1 MTNNDILRR
10 LRYIEHLDNPGMLA
24 VFGLSGLTVT
34 EADLDDMLKREEEP
48 GAMECPGEV
57 LNGFLDGL
65 IIKRRGPRKDG
76 PAPKDE
82 LPLTN
87 NQILRKLRI
96 ALELKDTDII
106 SIMRE
111 AGTAVS
117 KNEVSALFRKK
128 DHRNFKPCGDQFL
141 RKFLS
146 GLNARAAGRNSQP
159 EGTEKVTSTH
169 TSST

>member
-10 LRYIEHLDNPGMLA
+10 LRYIEHLDNPGMLN
-24 VFGLSGLTVT
+24 VLGLSGLSVT

-48 GAMECPGEV
+48 GAMECPDQV

-65 IIKRRGPRKDG
+65 IITHRGPRDDDKK
-76 PAPKDE
+76 PKSD

-87 NQILRKLRI
+87 NLILRKLRI

-106 SIMRE
+106 EIMME
-111 AGTAVS
+111 AGTTVS
-117 KNEVSALFRKK
+117 KGEVSALFRAKG
-128 DHRNFKPCGDQFL
+128 HRNFKECKDQFL

-146 GLNARAAGRNSQP
+146 GLNARAAGR
-159 EGTEKVTSTH
+159 K
-169 TSST
+169 